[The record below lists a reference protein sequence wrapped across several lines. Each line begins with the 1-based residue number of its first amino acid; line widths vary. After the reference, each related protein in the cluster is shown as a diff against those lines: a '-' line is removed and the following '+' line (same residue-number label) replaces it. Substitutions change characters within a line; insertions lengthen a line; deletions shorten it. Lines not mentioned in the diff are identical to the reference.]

1 MAKAEE
7 MTPGNEVGP
16 FAWEFFFLPESMGV
30 EAIKVFILT
39 FKSCKL

>member
-16 FAWEFFFLPESMGV
+16 FAWEFFFPESMGV